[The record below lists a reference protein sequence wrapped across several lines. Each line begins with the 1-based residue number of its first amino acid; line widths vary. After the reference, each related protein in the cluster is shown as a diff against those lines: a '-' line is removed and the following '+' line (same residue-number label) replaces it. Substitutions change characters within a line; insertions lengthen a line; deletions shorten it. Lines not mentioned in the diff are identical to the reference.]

1 MGGAKAGIIQN
12 GNVAKVSTPML
23 PVSIDFKVSTL
34 AAMAVN
40 KMSIVPKIFQP

>member
-12 GNVAKVSTPML
+12 GKNAKVSTPME
-23 PVSIDFKVSTL
+23 PVSIESLVKTL

-40 KMSIVPKIFQP
+40 KISTVPNMFQ